1 MCCTSYST
9 AYLVTWWVVVHI
21 WFEYFDIMQF
31 IKGLL
36 EPCSSLFCWSSVTV
50 DIQYSTCLGPI
61 ARLMLG
67 ACPSHSE
74 AAAHLRS
81 PLIRHPHCAYP
92 ALVYQKHSNK
102 DTSLTLHALNLYL
115 YTEIQPCVVYSSKC
129 FKRLHIRNKILPKC
143 WPLQC
148 IATTQH

>member
-31 IKGLL
+31 IKDYWNLAV
-36 EPCSSLFCWSSVTV
+36 PCSVGHQWLF

-74 AAAHLRS
+74 ATAHLRS
-81 PLIRHPHCAYP
+81 PFIRHPHCAYP

-129 FKRLHIRNKILPKC
+129 LNGYTSEIKFCLNVGHYSV
-143 WPLQC
+143 
-148 IATTQH
+148 